1 MDSDAGSALQLG
13 KLTSIDPRLVWA
25 HEAHDFTP
33 WLLENAE
40 FLAETLGIEI
50 ELTENEHPVGGY
62 SLDLLGK
69 DLTNDCTL
77 IVENQLTTTDH
88 SHLGQLLTYA
98 AGTDAA
104 TVVWIATQFREEHR
118 QAVAYLNEIAGE
130 NARFFA
136 IEINVVRI
144 GTSPA
149 APLFKLVEEPND
161 WHAAVSAS
169 AKAIQTGGSK
179 GVLYLAYWEKFLD
192 ELHQQMP
199 NWSKARKPQTS
210 NWMDLQWPMKGVRFS
225 VSFAQHQRL
234 RAELYLD
241 TGDADETEAL
251 FGHLQAQQAAIENA
265 FGGPLEW
272 NALPGKRACR
282 ICIYGDGDVSNEAD
296 HSTYVAWMLDK
307 VNRLRQAFPQSRL
320 SAMSQ
325 TGPLSS

>member
-1 MDSDAGSALQLG
+1 MSAGANAGIELG
-13 KLTSIDPRLVWA
+13 KLTSVDPRLVWA

-33 WLLENAE
+33 WLLDNAE

-130 NARFFA
+130 RARFFA
-136 IEINVVRI
+136 IEVNVVRI
-144 GTSPA
+144 GLSPA
-149 APLFKLVEEPND
+149 APLFKLVAEPND
-161 WHAAVSAS
+161 WHAAISAS
-169 AKAIQTGGSK
+169 ARAIQTGGSK

-192 ELHQQMP
+192 KLHQEMP

-210 NWMDLQWPMKGVRFS
+210 NWMDLQYPIKGVRFS
-225 VSFAQHQRL
+225 VSFAQQQRL

-241 TGDADETEAL
+241 TGDAEETHAL
-251 FGHLQAQQAAIENA
+251 FEHLKAQQGEVEAD
-265 FGGPLEW
+265 FGGSLEW
-272 NALPGKRACR
+272 NDLPGKRACR
-282 ICIYGDGDVSNEAD
+282 ICVYGQGDVASEAQHD
-296 HSTYVAWMLDK
+296 AYVDWMLDNVK
-307 VNRLRQAFPQSRL
+307 RLRHAFPHSRF
-320 SAMSQ
+320 
-325 TGPLSS
+325 SSSLDAS